1 METNINCQ
9 ALLKNYCTSAL
20 FKLFKWYYGEFN
32 MHQDFI
38 SNWKIREEVPKF
50 CPFVLQK
57 LLNANCSF
65 FNNRAVSG
73 DSKKAF
79 RPLQAMSTLPSPQIV
94 KTNNGHPQRNP
105 YNIISE

>member
-38 SNWKIREEVPKF
+38 SN
-50 CPFVLQK
+50 
-57 LLNANCSF
+57 
-65 FNNRAVSG
+65 
-73 DSKKAF
+73 
-79 RPLQAMSTLPSPQIV
+79 
-94 KTNNGHPQRNP
+94 
-105 YNIISE
+105 